1 LIIKQ
6 NQKVLQVYNYIRNAR
21 NKTNSCIAN
30 TILRSVQYN
39 LVLHKCVGNSGRNY
53 HINQRNRERFYTVNY
68 GLSLGYDLIIAS
80 IKRKGHDENKSQ
92 ITEVKD
98 NY

>member
-1 LIIKQ
+1 M
-6 NQKVLQVYNYIRNAR
+6 
-21 NKTNSCIAN
+21 
-30 TILRSVQYN
+30 
-39 LVLHKCVGNSGRNY
+39 GNSGRNY